1 MKCIGAQ
8 KRVNDAKLAR
18 LGFVRRALTRK
29 TYMASNVL
37 LCSHYWRLFGLSSS
51 TTGGVPILV
60 MREGANRS
68 RGREAQHNNIMA
80 AKVVAES
87 VRSALGPKGMDKMLV
102 DSFGDVTITSDGRTI
117 LDEMDVQHPAAKML
131 VEVAKTQDKEAGDGT
146 TSAVIIAG
154 ELLSRAEELIDKN
167 IHPTVIID
175 GYRKAADKALVT
187 LEKIAIPIDLKSTE
201 YLKKAASTS
210 MGSKLVAEYKDYLAD
225 LAVKAMMAVVEK
237 QADGTF
243 RADVDDVKVEK
254 KTGESLKETSLIS
267 GIVLDKEI
275 VHSGMP
281 KRLEKAKIALLDASL
296 ENEKPEMDAKISIE
310 SPEQIEA
317 FLNQEE
323 TMLKDMVEKVLAT
336 GTNVVICQKGIDDMA
351 QHFLARKGVIAIRR
365 AKKSDMEKLARA
377 TGAKIISSIDALA
390 ASDLGYAALVEER
403 KTGDDKMTYIEG
415 CKNPKSVT
423 LLIRGGTQRMIAEAE
438 RSIHDGLCVVKDLI
452 EDPRIVAGG
461 SAPEMEMANV
471 IKKYAQTVQGREQ
484 LAITIFAESLEAIA
498 TTLAENAGLDTVD
511 ILSEL
516 RTRHQKGETWA
527 GIDVLAGKV
536 EDMTKINVYEPL
548 AVKKQII
555 KSANE
560 AASMIL
566 KIDDVIASQKM
577 KSPPMPP
584 GGGMPGGMGGMGG
597 MSGGMM

>member
-1 MKCIGAQ
+1 
-8 KRVNDAKLAR
+8 
-18 LGFVRRALTRK
+18 
-29 TYMASNVL
+29 
-37 LCSHYWRLFGLSSS
+37 
-51 TTGGVPILV
+51 
-60 MREGANRS
+60 
-68 RGREAQHNNIMA
+68 
-80 AKVVAES
+80 
-87 VRSALGPKGMDKMLV
+87 
-102 DSFGDVTITSDGRTI
+102 
-117 LDEMDVQHPAAKML
+117 
-131 VEVAKTQDKEAGDGT
+131 
-146 TSAVIIAG
+146 
-154 ELLSRAEELIDKN
+154 
-167 IHPTVIID
+167 
-175 GYRKAADKALVT
+175 
-187 LEKIAIPIDLKSTE
+187 
-201 YLKKAASTS
+201 
-210 MGSKLVAEYKDYLAD
+210 
-225 LAVKAMMAVVEK
+225 
-237 QADGTF
+237 
-243 RADVDDVKVEK
+243 
-254 KTGESLKETSLIS
+254 
-267 GIVLDKEI
+267 
-275 VHSGMP
+275 
-281 KRLEKAKIALLDASL
+281 
-296 ENEKPEMDAKISIE
+296 
-310 SPEQIEA
+310 
-317 FLNQEE
+317 
-323 TMLKDMVEKVLAT
+323 
-336 GTNVVICQKGIDDMA
+336 MA

-403 KTGDDKMTYIEG
+403 KTGEDKMTYIEG

-498 TTLAENAGLDTVD
+498 TTLAENAGLDKVD

-597 MSGGMM
+597 MPGGMM